1 MAQYLLKNEENEEN
15 DENENIVLYSR
26 IVNDLYILRQER
38 IFIIDRLSDLSKE
51 VLELHK
57 ELRRI
62 QAQIFRNRFTIVS
75 K

>member
-1 MAQYLLKNEENEEN
+1 MAQYLLKNEDNEEY
-15 DENENIVLYSR
+15 DENEIIVLYSR

>member
-1 MAQYLLKNEENEEN
+1 MAQYLLKNEENQEN
-15 DENENIVLYSR
+15 DDNIVLYSR

-51 VLELHK
+51 ILELHK
-57 ELRRI
+57 ELRRL
-62 QAQIFRNRFTIVS
+62 QAQIFRNRFTLIS